1 VINTALLA
9 QRRIEL
15 ELSRTD
21 LARLTGLS
29 WDVIARLETDTEPM
43 ALTLD
48 AARRLASALAV
59 DLTSIAGRGGADPT
73 PDDVLLE
80 ALLAHAYRPMSITDI
95 ARVLRWNLTR
105 AQQALER
112 LTRRLLTTG
121 HAIRC
126 VHRERYE
133 LAARGNIVRP
143 AELARMRRQ
152 ESIISTDDARLLLRL
167 ITGRDRDRLWEDL
180 DSDQRA
186 GVARLAGHDLVQPAG
201 SCWVSLSYEAQFN
214 LQPDLN
220 RTGPHGVQWPLRSP
234 RAAHAD

>member
-1 VINTALLA
+1 MINTALLA

-59 DLTSIAGRGGADPT
+59 DLTSIAGRDATDPT

-95 ARVLRWNLTR
+95 ARVLRWSLTR
-105 AQQALER
+105 AQQSAR
-112 LTRRLLTTG
+112 TP
-121 HAIRC
+121 HAAPS
-126 VHRERYE
+126 H
-133 LAARGNIVRP
+133 NRP
-143 AELARMRRQ
+143 RN
-152 ESIISTDDARLLLRL
+152 
-167 ITGRDRDRLWEDL
+167 
-180 DSDQRA
+180 
-186 GVARLAGHDLVQPAG
+186 P
-201 SCWVSLSYEAQFN
+201 
-214 LQPDLN
+214 
-220 RTGPHGVQWPLRSP
+220 P
-234 RAAHAD
+234 RAP

>member
-1 VINTALLA
+1 MINTALLA

-59 DLTSIAGRGGADPT
+59 DLASIAGRGGADPT

-80 ALLAHAYRPMSITDI
+80 ALLAHACRPMSITDI

-112 LTRRLLTTG
+112 LTRRLVTTG

-143 AELARMRRQ
+143 AELARMRRR

-167 ITGRDRDRLWEDL
+167 ITGRGRDRLWEDL
-180 DSDQRA
+180 DTDQRA

-220 RTGPHGVQWPLRSP
+220 RSGPHGVQWPLRSP

>member
-1 VINTALLA
+1 MINTALLA

-59 DLTSIAGRGGADPT
+59 DLTSIAGRDATDPT

-95 ARVLRWNLTR
+95 ARVLRWSLTR

-121 HAIRC
+121 HAIRR
-126 VHRERYE
+126 VHLERYE

-152 ESIISTDDARLLLRL
+152 ESKISTDDARLLLRL
-167 ITGRDRDRLWEDL
+167 ITGRDRDRLWEDT
-180 DSDQRA
+180 DQRA

-201 SCWVSLSYEAQFN
+201 CWVSLSYEGEFN